1 MAEAE
6 VLSVWNVL
14 LTLEEL
20 NMRNFKLIH
29 ITVLWNTSIPCLT
42 VSPPKLW
49 CWSSVDAVGKQS
61 HEVMVRFSGLS
72 LNGVELWTPT
82 EASLLA
88 LLAWSSI
95 ASPPEDTAR
104 LSSEDA
110 ATGGGGSILQA
121 ENIVYWICQCLGHG
135 LAASCRKL
143 LPFCLL

>member
-1 MAEAE
+1 
-6 VLSVWNVL
+6 
-14 LTLEEL
+14 
-20 NMRNFKLIH
+20 
-29 ITVLWNTSIPCLT
+29 
-42 VSPPKLW
+42 
-49 CWSSVDAVGKQS
+49 
-61 HEVMVRFSGLS
+61 MVRFSGLS

-121 ENIVYWICQCLGHG
+121 ENIVY
-135 LAASCRKL
+135 
-143 LPFCLL
+143 